1 MPVRIVNG
9 VHVVGDLNEET
20 PYLQGDF
27 DKTIDIQYVRDKAEL
42 ISSFPSALDGPVDR
56 EARSYVIVAL
66 APDGKK
72 GYLWDVNEAENR
84 ENNYRRMRN
93 GMNLSAFADCDF
105 YFVSAPAEPVP
116 GVFGVPAIDRTLY
129 APFFGGR

>member
-1 MPVRIVNG
+1 MST
-9 VHVVGDLNEET
+9 HLLVGDLNNET
-20 PYLQGDF
+20 PWLQDDF
-27 DKTIDIQYVRDKAEL
+27 DKTVDVQYVRDKGEL
-42 ISSFPSALDGPVDR
+42 IASFPAALEDEVDR

-66 APDGKK
+66 APDGNR

-84 ENNYRRMRN
+84 DFNYRRMRN

-116 GVFGVPAIDRTLY
+116 GVFGMPAVDRTLY